1 MPRVNQINA
10 GPYAALSGSITIDL
24 WGNDALSDLFGNNDV
39 GKTLTFRAAM
49 TATGALTGTVSLYQG
64 SLIGSAVV
72 YDSAPCGGID
82 LAGTDAAGDS
92 VTVDAVG
99 SRFWRVEWTTTG
111 TDAEIAFTVEAAE

>member
-24 WGNDALSDLFGNNDV
+24 WGNDALSDLFGSNDV
-39 GKTLTFRAAM
+39 GKILTFRAAM

-72 YDSAPCGGID
+72 YDAAPCGGID
-82 LAGTDAAGDS
+82 IAGTDAAADS
-92 VTVDAVG
+92 VTFDAVG
-99 SRFWRVEWTTTG
+99 SRFWKIVWTMTG
-111 TDAEIAFTVEAAE
+111 TAAEIAFSAEAAE

>member
-49 TATGALTGTVSLYQG
+49 TATGALTGTISLYQG

-72 YDSAPCGGID
+72 YDAAPCGGID
-82 LAGTDAAGDS
+82 IAGADAAADS
-92 VTVDAVG
+92 VTFDAVG
-99 SRFWRVEWTTTG
+99 SRFWRLAWTMTG
-111 TDAEIAFTVEAAE
+111 TDATIAISAEAAE

>member
-39 GKTLTFRAAM
+39 GKILTFRASM
-49 TATGALTGTVSLYQG
+49 TATGALTGTVALYQG

-72 YDSAPCGGID
+72 YDSAPCDGID
-82 LAGTDAAGDS
+82 LAGTDAAADS
-92 VTVDAVG
+92 VTFDAVG
-99 SRFWRVEWTTTG
+99 SRFWRLAWTMTG
-111 TDAEIAFTVEAAE
+111 TAAEIAFSAEAAE

>member
-24 WGNDALSDLFGNNDV
+24 WGNDALSDLFGSNDV
-39 GKTLTFRAAM
+39 GKILTFRAAM

-82 LAGTDAAGDS
+82 LAGTAAAADS
-92 VTVDAVG
+92 VTFDAVG
-99 SRFWRVEWTTTG
+99 SRFWRVAWTMTG
-111 TDAEIAFTVEAAE
+111 TDATIAISAEAAE